1 MPRFLKFLKSLNRA
15 GLRLRFRGSAAP
27 ALAPAPLLH
36 SIGGGGAWDEII
48 AFGLIIAFLVA
59 LAGFGY
65 YTGRQKNKRR
75 SRRRR
80 GRSAKH

>member
-1 MPRFLKFLKSLNRA
+1 MHSSLRSLNTA
-15 GLRLRFRGSAAP
+15 GLRLRSTAP
-27 ALAPAPLLH
+27 ALAPVPLLH

-80 GRSAKH
+80 RRSAKR